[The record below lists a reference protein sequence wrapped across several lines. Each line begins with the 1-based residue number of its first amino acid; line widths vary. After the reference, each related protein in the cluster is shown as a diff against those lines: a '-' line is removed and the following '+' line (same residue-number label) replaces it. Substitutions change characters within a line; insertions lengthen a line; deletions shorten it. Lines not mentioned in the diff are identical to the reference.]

1 MPTRL
6 RRRLPR
12 GDGGE
17 TLLEVLVAL
26 VILGVAA
33 VAIVGAMTVSV
44 KVSDIHR
51 KQSTAAADVRDYA
64 EAIEKTVAAGNYKSC
79 AGTSD
84 YAVYTPD
91 GGYQASIV
99 SVQYGTTGDTT
110 TPPAWTS
117 TCSSSTDN
125 GVQQLT
131 LQVASSDNRA
141 TEQLTIVIRKPY
153 ALQVQ

>member
-1 MPTRL
+1 MFTRL
-6 RRRLPR
+6 RRR
-12 GDGGE
+12 DEGE

-51 KQSTAAADVRDYA
+51 KQSAASADVRDYA
-64 EAIEKTVAAGNYKSC
+64 EAIEKTVAAGNYKAC
-79 AGTSD
+79 AGTGD

-91 GGYQASIV
+91 GAYQASIV
-99 SVQYGTTGDTT
+99 SVQYGTTTNPPGWTGTCPSPDT
-110 TPPAWTS
+110 
-117 TCSSSTDN
+117 

-131 LQVASSDNRA
+131 LQVASTDNRA
-141 TEQLTIVIRKPY
+141 TERLTIVIRDPHT
-153 ALQVQ
+153 LQVP